1 MNRIPSVFIAIL
13 ALAVALMAPARAQF
27 GPPTVVVAKTIST
40 ELAPRVN
47 VPGTV
52 VSRDDARIAA
62 EVEGPLLWVADVGTR
77 VARGDRLA
85 KIEDTILRIQQ
96 DEFDGLVAREQ
107 ARLKF
112 LVPELERLQKL
123 AADNNAAK
131 SRLDQIDSDLDVA
144 RSDLQVARAR
154 LNRVEDQ
161 LNRTTIRAPFD
172 GVVTERLTNAGERVS
187 VGDQVVRL
195 VNPAAVE
202 VVARAPLNSVAF
214 IVEGDELPLRNDRKN
229 GIGTVRT
236 IVPFG
241 NLESHMFEVRLD
253 VEHSEWT
260 VGESVRLSVPTA
272 APREVLAVPR
282 DALVLRR
289 DGTTVFRINAVT
301 GDDGNAQNI
310 AERILVSPGLGDG
323 NLIEVT
329 GDLHA
334 GDMVVVRGA
343 ERLRPDMPVMI
354 QNAPAGN
361 DSSPGLAGN

>member
-1 MNRIPSVFIAIL
+1 MAL
-13 ALAVALMAPARAQF
+13 ALTVALVAPVRAQF
-27 GPPTVVVAKTIST
+27 GPPTVVVAETVNT

-52 VSRDDARIAA
+52 ISRDDARIAA
-62 EVEGPLLWVADVGTR
+62 EVEGPLEWVADVGTQ
-77 VARGDRLA
+77 VARGDRVA
-85 KIEDTILRIQQ
+85 KIEDTVLRIQK

-112 LVPELERLQKL
+112 LVPELERLRKL

-131 SRLDQIDSDLDVA
+131 SLLDRTDSDLDVA

-154 LNRVEDQ
+154 LARVEDQ

-214 IVEGDELPLRNDRKN
+214 ISVGGELPLRNDRKS

-253 VEHSEWT
+253 VEHSNWT

-289 DGTTVFRINAVT
+289 DGTTVFRINTVT
-301 GDDGNAQNI
+301 GDDGAEQNI

-323 NLIEVT
+323 ELIEVT
-329 GDLHA
+329 GNLQA

-343 ERLRPDMPVMI
+343 ERLRPDTPVMI
-354 QNAPAGN
+354 QNSPAGN

>member
-1 MNRIPSVFIAIL
+1 MTL
-13 ALAVALMAPARAQF
+13 ALTAVLIGPARAQF

-40 ELAPRVN
+40 ELAPRVS

-52 VSRDDARIAA
+52 ISRDDARIAA
-62 EVEGPLLWVADVGTR
+62 DVEGPLLWVADVGTR
-77 VARGDRLA
+77 VTRSDRIA
-85 KIEDTILRIQQ
+85 KIDDTILRIQRE
-96 DEFDGLVAREQ
+96 EFEGLVAREQ

-123 AADNNAAK
+123 AAENNAAK
-131 SRLDQIDSDLDVA
+131 SLLDRTASDLDVA

-154 LNRVEDQ
+154 LKRVEDQ

-202 VVARAPLNSVAF
+202 VVARAPLRSVAF
-214 IVEGDELPLRNDRKN
+214 IAEGSELPLRNDRKN
-229 GIGTVRT
+229 GVGTVRT

-253 VEHSEWT
+253 VEHTEWT

-272 APREVLAVPR
+272 EPREVLAVPR

-289 DGTTVFRINAVT
+289 DGTTVFRINTVA
-301 GDDGNAQNI
+301 GDDGSEQNI

-323 NLIEVT
+323 DLIEVT
-329 GDLHA
+329 GDLQA

-343 ERLRPDMPVMI
+343 ERLRADMAVMI
-354 QNAPAGN
+354 QNPPLGKA
-361 DSSPGLAGN
+361 SSAGLAGN